1 MKRVIVI
8 FFMLIFIL
16 FSCNKKKKQA
26 KIDDDIIA
34 NYIASNQLVATKT
47 ESGLYYVINT
57 LGVGENPTASS
68 TVRVAYRGYFTNN
81 NPFDDSDTTGISFS
95 LNSVIEGWQEGIPY
109 FKPGG
114 KGILLIPSALGYG
127 KAAITGIPA
136 NSVLI
141 FDINLKEVE

>member
-1 MKRVIVI
+1 MHKFII
-8 FFMLIFIL
+8 LLILVTL

-26 KIDDDIIA
+26 KLDDDIITK
-34 NYIASNQLVATKT
+34 YISDNQLNATKT
-47 ESGLYYVINT
+47 ESGLYYIINT
-57 LGVGENPTASS
+57 QGVGENPKSNS

-95 LNSVIEGWQEGIPY
+95 LTSVIEGWQEGIPY

-114 KGILLIPSALGYG
+114 RGVLLIPSALGYG
-127 KAAITGIPA
+127 KTARQGIPA

-141 FDINLKEVE
+141 FDIHLIEVE

>member
-1 MKRVIVI
+1 MKKLILLILVIS
-8 FFMLIFIL
+8 L

-26 KIDDDIIA
+26 KVDDDIIV
-34 NYIASNQLVATKT
+34 NYLAKNQLTATKT
-47 ESGLYYVINT
+47 ESGLYYIINN
-57 LGVGENPTASS
+57 LGVGEKPTRNS

-81 NPFDDSDTTGISFS
+81 NPFDDSDTTGITFS

-114 KGILLIPSALGYG
+114 RGVLLIPSALGYG
-127 KAAITGIPA
+127 STARQGIPA

>member
-1 MKRVIVI
+1 MNKLIILIV
-8 FFMLIFIL
+8 LISL

-26 KIDDDIIA
+26 KLDDDIIA
-34 NYIASNQLVATKT
+34 NYISANQLNATKT

-57 LGVGENPTASS
+57 PGVGENPTSKS
-68 TVRVAYRGYFTNN
+68 TVRVAYRGYFTND

-114 KGILLIPSALGYG
+114 RGVLLIPSALGYG
-127 KAAITGIPA
+127 QKARPGIPA

>member
-1 MKRVIVI
+1 MKNIFPFLFITVII
-8 FFMLIFIL
+8 FS
-16 FSCNKKKKQA
+16 SCNKKKKQA
-26 KIDDDIIA
+26 KLDDEIIT
-34 NYIASNQLVATKT
+34 NYISKNQLSASKT

-57 LGVGENPTASS
+57 QGVGENPKSNSS
-68 TVRVAYRGYFTNN
+68 VRVAYRGYFASG
-81 NPFDDSDTTGISFS
+81 NPFDDSDTSGISFS

-114 KGILLIPSALGYG
+114 RGVLLIPSALGYG
-127 KAAITGIPA
+127 KTSKPGIPA

>member
-1 MKRVIVI
+1 MKKLILLILVIS
-8 FFMLIFIL
+8 L

-26 KIDDDIIA
+26 KVDDDIIV
-34 NYIASNQLVATKT
+34 NYLAKNQLTATKT
-47 ESGLYYVINT
+47 ESGLYYIINN
-57 LGVGENPTASS
+57 LGAGENPTRNS

-81 NPFDDSDTTGISFS
+81 NPFDDSDTTGITFS

-114 KGILLIPSALGYG
+114 RGVLLIPSALGYG
-127 KAAITGIPA
+127 STARQGIPA